1 MTRLEVKGLR
11 AGYGPVEIIHG
22 IDLEVREGEVV
33 AIIGPNG
40 SGKSTL
46 LKSVVGLTNVF
57 GGSIKL
63 DGLELVGMKTEDVAR
78 AGIAFTPQVDNVF
91 TGLTVEEN
99 LELGGYSINDK
110 ELLARKMAEVN
121 QVFHEIQPF
130 MKKRA
135 GLMSGGERQM
145 LAIARAMMAT
155 PRLMMLDEPTAN
167 LSPKASSAVAEKVR
181 AIKAAG
187 IPVIIVE
194 QNVSFALKLADRVCV
209 LVSGVKT
216 YEGSPKELMTLDL
229 QQVFLGLKT
238 GRGAQREGP

>member
-1 MTRLEVKGLR
+1 
-11 AGYGPVEIIHG
+11 
-22 IDLEVREGEVV
+22 
-33 AIIGPNG
+33 
-40 SGKSTL
+40 
-46 LKSVVGLTNVF
+46 
-57 GGSIKL
+57 
-63 DGLELVGMKTEDVAR
+63 
-78 AGIAFTPQVDNVF
+78 
-91 TGLTVEEN
+91 
-99 LELGGYSINDK
+99 
-110 ELLARKMAEVN
+110 
-121 QVFHEIQPF
+121 
-130 MKKRA
+130 
-135 GLMSGGERQM
+135 MSGGERQM

-238 GRGAQREGP
+238 GRVAQREGP